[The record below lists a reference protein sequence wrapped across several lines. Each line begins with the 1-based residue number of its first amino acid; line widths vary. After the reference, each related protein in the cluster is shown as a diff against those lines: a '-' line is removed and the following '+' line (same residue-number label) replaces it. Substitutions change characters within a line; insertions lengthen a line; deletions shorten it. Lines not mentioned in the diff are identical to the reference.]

1 MFTLIRK
8 IAVVLTREEKRR
20 MGLLLLLDLV
30 ISIADIAFL
39 ALLLLIVQVYTGATV
54 QAGKF
59 SFLLAGWAGEHS
71 VLLIVIFFLLFSI
84 KNLAGFGVFR
94 AQCRFQFRVASRISK
109 NKLIRYQD
117 GSYSDYIN
125 IDSSVHI
132 REVSYEP
139 LEFCQHVLGGVQ
151 QIITQTVLIV
161 LAIAGI
167 VFFNARLFLLIL
179 IILLPPV
186 IGIFYVIKK
195 RMSAVRGSAR
205 ISSEKSLQHLQEA
218 LSGFVESNI
227 YDKNEIFLNRY
238 LTHQQRYSKYLSNQ
252 TIVQGIPSRMI
263 EIFALLGVVILIV
276 LSKGAG
282 GTEPAAVI
290 TIGVFMAAAYK
301 IIPGIVKILSL
312 SSQINT
318 YAFTLENLAAKASVG
333 GDVAKLGGDPAR
345 SGGAVL
351 RGRQGGEKSVSGQG
365 VGIRSVQFSGVGF
378 RYNGRVVLKQFNLS
392 ASAGDFVGIAGPS
405 GMGKTTVLNLLLGFL
420 TPDAGEIRINS
431 KITDTESRKGYW
443 PVISYVRQQSWLIH
457 DTILNNIALH
467 DDLFDERR
475 LQEAIEMSGL
485 ISLID
490 SFPEKMGKIIME
502 NGRNISGGQRQRI
515 ILARALYKE
524 ADLIVLDEPFNEL
537 DEESEYKL
545 LTHLSVLAQ
554 KGKLIILITHNKKSL
569 SFCYKVVSL
578 EEEYQV

>member
-8 IAVVLTREEKRR
+8 IGLVLTREERR
-20 MGLLLLLDLV
+20 KLGLLLLLDLV

-39 ALLLLIVQVYTGATV
+39 AMLLLIVH
-54 QAGKF
+54 
-59 SFLLAGWAGEHS
+59 GEHS
-71 VLLIVIFFLLFSI
+71 VWLIVAFFLLFSI

-109 NKLIRYQD
+109 NKLIGYQD
-117 GSYSDYIN
+117 GNYSDYID

-151 QIITQTVLIV
+151 QIITQTVLIA

-167 VFFNARLFLLIL
+167 LFFNARLFLLIL
-179 IILLPPV
+179 VILLPPV
-186 IGIFYVIKK
+186 IAIFYGIKR
-195 RMSAVRGSAR
+195 RMSAVRGRAR

-227 YDKNEIFLNRY
+227 YDKNDIFLNKY
-238 LTHQQRYSKYLSNQ
+238 LTHQRRYSKYLSNQ
-252 TIVQGIPSRMI
+252 TIVQGLPSRII

-276 LSKGAG
+276 LNKGAG
-282 GTEPAAVI
+282 GSEPAAVI

-318 YAFTLENLAAKASVG
+318 YAFTLENLAAKAPVG
-333 GDVAKLGGDPAR
+333 GEVVRSRGGGTRLDIRSIQFSDVR
-345 SGGAVL
+345 F
-351 RGRQGGEKSVSGQG
+351 RYSGQ
-365 VGIRSVQFSGVGF
+365 
-378 RYNGRVVLKQFNLS
+378 VVLKQFNLS
-392 ASAGDFVGIAGPS
+392 AVAGDFVGIAGPS
-405 GMGKTTVLNLLLGFL
+405 GKGKTTVLNLLLGFL
-420 TPDAGEIRINS
+420 TPDEGEIRINDQ
-431 KITDTESRKGYW
+431 ITDMEARKGYW
-443 PVISYVRQQSWLIH
+443 PAMSYVRQQSWLIH

-475 LQEAIEMSGL
+475 LQQAIELSGL
-485 ISLID
+485 QSLID
-490 SFPEKMGKIIME
+490 SFPEKIGKIIME

-515 ILARALYKE
+515 VLARALYKA

-537 DEESEYKL
+537 DEESEYRML
-545 LTHLSVLAQ
+545 MHLAKLAQ

-569 SFCYKVVSL
+569 SFCNKVVSL
-578 EEEYQV
+578 EEEYQL

>member
-20 MGLLLLLDLV
+20 MGLLLLLDLI

-54 QAGKF
+54 RAGKF

-71 VLLIVIFFLLFSI
+71 VLLIIVFFLLFSV

-94 AQCRFQFRVASRISK
+94 AQCRFQFRVASRISR
-109 NKLIRYQD
+109 NKLIRYQE

-151 QIITQTVLIV
+151 QIITQTVLIA

-167 VFFNARLFLLIL
+167 LFFNARLFLLIL

-333 GDVAKLGGDPAR
+333 GDVTK
-345 SGGAVL
+345 SGGAML
-351 RGRQGGEKSVSGQG
+351 RGPQGGEKRISGQG
-365 VGIRSVQFSGVGF
+365 QGGGIRSVQFSGVGF
-378 RYNGRVVLKQFNLS
+378 RYNGRVILKQFNLS
-392 ASAGDFVGIAGPS
+392 AAAGDFVGIAGPS

-420 TPDAGEIRINS
+420 TPDVGEIRINN

-475 LQEAIEMSGL
+475 LQDAIEMSGL
-485 ISLID
+485 QSLVD

-537 DEESEYKL
+537 DEESEYRL
-545 LTHLSVLAQ
+545 LTHLSALAQ
-554 KGKLIILITHNKKSL
+554 KGKLIILITHNKKGL
-569 SFCYKVVSL
+569 SFCNKVVSL